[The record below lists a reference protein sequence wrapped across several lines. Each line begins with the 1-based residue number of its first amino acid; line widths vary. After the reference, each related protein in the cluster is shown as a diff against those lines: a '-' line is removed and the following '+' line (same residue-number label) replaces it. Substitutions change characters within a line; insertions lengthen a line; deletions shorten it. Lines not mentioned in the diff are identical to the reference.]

1 MRWFRLSVFILAN
14 VLTLCVAS
22 NDLMAQRPG
31 GGGGQ
36 GGGAGGGGRGFGG
49 GGMMMG
55 RGGGGVSGLLRMEE
69 VQKELKLTDEQKKT
83 ITDEGTKMGEAMREI
98 FSGFGRGTEVTD
110 ESRKKMEEGQKKLAE
125 MAKTF
130 EKSLETILDPD
141 QQDRLIGLM
150 LQRSGVRAATS
161 SEMVAASLE
170 ITEEQKTK
178 FAEAE
183 KQNGE
188 EMAKAMEGMGGRR
201 PRGEDAGGEQQSDE
215 DRAAQIEKFRK
226 KMEEMNKAAEER
238 LLAVLT
244 DDQKSKIESLKGE
257 KFTFPEP
264 QFGGFGGGGGGGG
277 PGGRPGRGNRPGGGG
292 N

>member
-1 MRWFRLSVFILAN
+1 MRWFRLFVFILAN
-14 VLTLCVAS
+14 VLTLWVAS
-22 NDLMAQRPG
+22 NDLLAQRPG
-31 GGGGQ
+31 GGQGAGGGGQ
-36 GGGAGGGGRGFGG
+36 GGGPGAGRGFGGFG

-55 RGGGGVSGLLRMEE
+55 RGGGGVMGLLRIEE

-83 ITDEGTKMGEAMREI
+83 ITDEGTKMGEAMREM
-98 FSGFGRGTEVTD
+98 FRDFRPGGEMTD
-110 ESRKKMEEGQKKLAE
+110 ETRKKMEDGQKKMAE
-125 MAKTF
+125 MSKNF

-183 KQNGE
+183 KLNGE
-188 EMAKAMEGMGGRR
+188 EMTKAMEGMGGRGQ
-201 PRGEDAGGEQQSDE
+201 RGGGDAGGQQQTDE
-215 DRAAQIEKFRK
+215 ERAAMFDKFRK
-226 KMEEMNKAAEER
+226 KMEEMNKVAEER

-244 DDQKSKIESLKGE
+244 DEQKSKMESLKGE

-264 QFGGFGGGGGGGG
+264 QFGPGG
-277 PGGRPGRGNRPGGGG
+277 GGRPGRGNRPGGGG